1 MRLQI
6 RTAFLKIYHMEFK
19 DLIVYKKSLEVIAEL
34 ESNVFVLTNLD
45 KSIKDQLKRASFSI
59 TLNISEGSSRFSYAD
74 RKNYFVIARGSAFE
88 CSAALDSIEVSI
100 KQSFPEIKFI
110 LEEISKILF
119 KMISNLDTKINEKKV
134 KSKKL

>member
-6 RTAFLKIYHMEFK
+6 STAILKIYHMEFK

-34 ESNVFVLTNLD
+34 ESKVFVLTNLD
-45 KSIKDQLKRASFSI
+45 KSIKDQLKRASSSI
-59 TLNISEGSSRFSYAD
+59 PLNISEGSSRFNPAD

-119 KMISNLDTKINEKKV
+119 KMISNLDTKINDKKV
-134 KSKKL
+134 KSKKS